1 MVTNDRSLQSPVRVP
16 CCYGDLAV
24 DLINRRIAACLEAL
38 HGEYKTFSDRRDPG
52 AGDMRAPCV
61 RPRTSCLP
69 GYPPDV
75 HSGRATNQAVQ
86 ACLDK
91 MTGGEQKQCTERL
104 YRSASDKLDAVYRS
118 VLDRASRS
126 GKDGGPGQA
135 AAITASQKAWQ
146 AYRDAECNGVV
157 GDGDGSGSQVWRFG
171 CLAEKTFERIQE
183 LQTPFYQ
190 R

>member
-1 MVTNDRSLQSPVRVP
+1 MVNTRHSAIGMILAHATCERPASNRVR
-16 CCYGDLAV
+16 L
-24 DLINRRIAACLEAL
+24 ACLAIL
-38 HGEYKTFSDRRDPG
+38 LTSTP
-52 AGDMRAPCV
+52 AG
-61 RPRTSCLP
+61 
-69 GYPPDV
+69 
-75 HSGRATNQAVQ
+75 ATNQAVQ
-86 ACLDK
+86 ACLNK